1 MKMQQPK
8 VESMIQNM
16 LRNSPKVIKKKE
28 TIVYYLWTYIY
39 SEIKFSKMHRNA
51 EYYLQDS
58 VGSQEDI
65 METELILHNF

>member
-1 MKMQQPK
+1 MK
-8 VESMIQNM
+8 
-16 LRNSPKVIKKKE
+16 
-28 TIVYYLWTYIY
+28 YYLQLPGYGSNLQVHQQINGKRNGTYIY